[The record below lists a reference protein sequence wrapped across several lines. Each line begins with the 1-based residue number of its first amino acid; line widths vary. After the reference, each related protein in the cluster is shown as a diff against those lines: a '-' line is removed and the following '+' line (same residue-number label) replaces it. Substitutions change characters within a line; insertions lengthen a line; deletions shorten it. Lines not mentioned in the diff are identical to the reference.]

1 MIRPIVKDTEFL
13 SKPAEKATNKDRQII
28 TDLKDTLRVH
38 CEHCAGMAANMI
50 GENKSIIIISDGK
63 TDLVMVNPRIIAKHQ
78 PYEAEEGCLSLEGM
92 RTVTRYEKI
101 TVEYLGEDF
110 KKHIGKYDSFTAEVI
125 QHECDHLAGII
136 I

>member
-110 KKHIGKYDSFTAEVI
+110 K
-125 QHECDHLAGII
+125 
-136 I
+136 